1 MTDWKYVVEISVMVE
16 TMARLDRS
24 KMLSCKY
31 HPTIPG
37 DALVVIEVL
46 KEEVMEL
53 PFKTY
58 SDDRAT
64 SDARHGGMQVWKV
77 SDTSSFK
84 DVDQFLQICKEYR
97 LVPPGYK
104 LTDGQLYTPHQV
116 KCLEDQG
123 LI

>member
-24 KMLSCKY
+24 KMLSCQY
-31 HPTIPG
+31 HPAIRG

-77 SDTSSFK
+77 TDTSSFK
-84 DVDQFLQICKEYR
+84 GEDQFFEICDEYH
-97 LVPPGYK
+97 LVPTGFTKKDCDLFSPS
-104 LTDGQLYTPHQV
+104 QV
-116 KCLEDQG
+116 KSLKDRG
-123 LI
+123 LL